1 MRGPSGQW
9 HVFEDSKTVRYKSLQ
24 LTANLRAHRSH
35 PRYVVYDA
43 DFTECLA
50 RFHRIEDSESV
61 LWHDFD
67 DAVLD
72 EEYLVGYVVFAHD
85 VLVTQVVGGM
95 QATCYGTN
103 DVCVRV
109 TEQSDAAIQY
119 RVTLSLLLS
128 KTNTMCSEK
137 NTYSHFHSYLH
148 EWFVDLSKNCGEY
161 T

>member
-1 MRGPSGQW
+1 MAKDLKIKTKTKAKDYRKDECPSGSSWPRTCRLGLQ
-9 HVFEDSKTVRYKSLQ
+9 DSAFNIYN
-24 LTANLRAHRSH
+24 LTANLCAHRSR

-50 RFHRIEDSESV
+50 RLHRIEDSESV
-61 LWHDFD
+61 LGHDFD

-72 EEYLVGYVVFAHD
+72 EEYLVSYIVFAHD
-85 VLVTQVVGGM
+85 VLVTHVVGGL

-128 KTNTMCSEK
+128 KP
-137 NTYSHFHSYLH
+137 
-148 EWFVDLSKNCGEY
+148 
-161 T
+161 